1 MHYFYSNHN
10 CVFPSP
16 CFVRPIKDE
25 MRAVRVRANAGQAIL
40 QASYASG
47 ELYRPIFRVF
57 PEIIPAEYVEGWI
70 ERLALKWKFNRSE
83 VVHVKKNEGYWEVCG
98 YRDLGDFW
106 PLHSAHTSLWGR
118 STKGM
123 DVLPMAGLGG
133 NVVVPLSF
141 FYFIVPLLLVC
152 KILLPCDLL

>member
-1 MHYFYSNHN
+1 MDDAGGSKGVMDLSRILYSILESQPLTVFHHRSLTLAMNFMHYFYSNHN

-70 ERLALKWKFNRSE
+70 ERLALK
-83 VVHVKKNEGYWEVCG
+83 
-98 YRDLGDFW
+98 
-106 PLHSAHTSLWGR
+106 
-118 STKGM
+118 
-123 DVLPMAGLGG
+123 
-133 NVVVPLSF
+133 
-141 FYFIVPLLLVC
+141 
-152 KILLPCDLL
+152 